1 MCLQINSTDK
11 IRQYRLK
18 SMACDET
25 TKKDFDIRQC
35 VFKIDGTDIN
45 IR

>member
-11 IRQYRLK
+11 IRHYRLK
-18 SMACDET
+18 SIARDET

-35 VFKIDGTDIN
+35 VFKIDVTDIS
-45 IR
+45 IK